1 MGPHLTSACSGG
13 QVTIANTGSYRSWAR
28 RALTAGLPPLTTA
41 AALLALAALSPPTG
55 SRQLRRSKSELFF
68 VVAGR
73 HRDGSGGSFAS
84 ARSKTFWEGLDVYYY
99 VGLRIQPSANVPVQ
113 PVSDSHYVGVNHR
126 PAPTTC

>member
-1 MGPHLTSACSGG
+1 MFRRSGYDREYRELPQLGAPRADGGVTAPHDRRSLAGVGGP
-13 QVTIANTGSYRSWAR
+13 
-28 RALTAGLPPLTTA
+28 P
-41 AALLALAALSPPTG
+41 PPTG
-55 SRQLRRSKSELFF
+55 SRQLRRSKSKLFF